1 MSIKHDEVSCYL
13 LLIGLFW
20 NEQEMTFYL
29 NRSIILYCNKPAGW
43 RVVED
48 IAMSAGGLGIHSR
61 ASEIIHSVANGS
73 ILAIAA
79 MFLEN
84 CDAHQALNRVDEA
97 RHSFHAW
104 A

>member
-1 MSIKHDEVSCYL
+1 MSIKYDKVSSYL

-20 NEQEMTFYL
+20 NEQETTFHL
-29 NRSIILYCNKPAGW
+29 NRSIIFYCNKPEGC
-43 RVVED
+43 RVVKD

-61 ASEIIHSVANGS
+61 AGQIILGVANDS

-84 CDAHQALNRVDEA
+84 CVCSGAKPR
-97 RHSFHAW
+97 R
-104 A
+104 